1 MTETEKLFETRK
13 EISDYNTSYPLHPSD
28 WSTWKVPD
36 TLSFDGVKDL
46 SFYIHI
52 PFCQSLCRYCE
63 YVKYKKTSDSKER
76 EYLDIVDSDMH
87 EFVEQSVTENTC
99 LRGFDI
105 GGGTP
110 TALSTE
116 NFAMLINMAA
126 GYARRIKMAEDFKGS
141 IEATF
146 NTIDEN
152 KIAILSE
159 HSDIFSRISFGLQS
173 TNCTFLRDN
182 NRDNGQ
188 TQRMAD
194 IFHICRQQGISTIN
208 LDLMYGFVH
217 QTKEEIEA
225 TMKVVERLM
234 PEHLTVYELR
244 TNMLNRYPIATA
256 EQRFEQYSY
265 LYDLITGLG
274 YKGRFGMNTFSLIGD
289 YGLSSY
295 LQHRMM
301 KNGSY
306 KGFGIAAQSKNDTG
320 ISYNIGKNG
329 ESLNSCLSK
338 TTFEKGGDSYK
349 LPPRELLSKYVAISG
364 YCGMFDLSVMESI
377 LHSDPSVVFENELS
391 FLLNNDFIEKEG
403 TMIYL
408 KPKGFLHYGAVLSLF
423 YNTQILN

>member
-1 MTETEKLFETRK
+1 MTETEELFETRK
-13 EISDYNTSYPLHPSD
+13 GIDDYNTSYPLHPSD
-28 WSTWKVPD
+28 WSSWKTSD
-36 TLSFDGVKDL
+36 RLSFDGIDDL

-52 PFCQSLCRYCE
+52 PFCQSLCKYCE
-63 YVKYKKTSDSKER
+63 YIKYKKTSESIER
-76 EYLDIVDSDMH
+76 QYLDIVEGDMR
-87 EFVEQSVTENTC
+87 EFTEQSATGNTL

-110 TALSTE
+110 TVLSTK
-116 NFAMLINMAA
+116 NFAMLIEMSA
-126 GYARRIKMAEDFKGS
+126 GYARRFKRAEPFKGS

-146 NTIDEN
+146 NTIDED
-152 KIAILSE
+152 KIAIISD

-173 TNCTFLRDN
+173 TSCAFLRDN

-188 TQRMAD
+188 THRMAD
-194 IFHICRQQGISTIN
+194 IFHSCRQQGINTIN
-208 LDLMYGFVH
+208 LDLMYGFVN

-244 TNMLNRYPIATA
+244 TNMLSRYPIATA
-256 EQRFEQYSY
+256 EQRFEQYSF
-265 LYDLITGLG
+265 LYDLITRLG

-289 YGLSSY
+289 DGLSSY

-329 ESLNSCLSK
+329 ESLECCLSQN
-338 TTFEKGGDSYK
+338 TFEKDGDSYR

-364 YCGMFDLSVMESI
+364 YCGMIDLFVMEKI
-377 LHSDPSVVFENELS
+377 LHSDPSMVFEKELD
-391 FLLNNDFIEKEG
+391 FLLNNQYIEKDG
-403 TMIYL
+403 TMLYL
-408 KPKGFLHYGAVLSLF
+408 TPKGFLHYGAVLSLF
-423 YNTQILN
+423 YNNKS

>member
-1 MTETEKLFETRK
+1 MTDTEALFETRK
-13 EISDYNTSYPLHPSD
+13 DISDYNTSYPLHPSD
-28 WSTWKVPD
+28 WSSWKTSD
-36 TLSFDGVKDL
+36 KLSFDGVEDL

-52 PFCQSLCRYCE
+52 PFCQSLCKYCE
-63 YVKYKKTSDSKER
+63 YIKYKKTSASIER
-76 EYLDIVDSDMH
+76 QYLDIVDGDMR
-87 EFVEQSVTENTC
+87 EFAEQSATGKTV
-99 LRGFDI
+99 LQGFDI

-110 TALSTE
+110 TSLSTQ
-116 NFAMLINMAA
+116 NFARLIEMSAA
-126 GYARRIKMAEDFKGS
+126 YARRFKRAERFKGS

-146 NTIDEN
+146 NTIDED
-152 KIAILSE
+152 KIAIISD
-159 HSDIFSRISFGLQS
+159 HYDIFCRISFGLQS
-173 TNCTFLRDN
+173 TNCAFLRDN

-188 TQRMAD
+188 IDRMAD
-194 IFHICRQQGISTIN
+194 IFHSCRQQGINTIN
-208 LDLMYGFVH
+208 LDLMYGFVN

-225 TMKVVERLM
+225 TMKVVGRLM

-265 LYDLITGLG
+265 LYDLITRLG

-295 LQHRMM
+295 LQHRMI

-329 ESLNSCLSK
+329 ESLECCLSK
-338 TTFEKGGDSYK
+338 NTFEEDGDSYI

-364 YCGMFDLSVMESI
+364 YCGMTDLSVMEEI
-377 LHSDPSVVFENELS
+377 LHSDPNMVFEKELA
-391 FLLNNDFIEKEG
+391 FLLDNHYIEKNG
-403 TMIYL
+403 TMLYL
-408 KPKGFLHYGAVLSLF
+408 TPEGFLHYGAVLSLF
-423 YNTQILN
+423 YSRPC

>member
-1 MTETEKLFETRK
+1 MTETEELFETRK
-13 EISDYNTSYPLHPSD
+13 GIDDYNTSYPLHPSD
-28 WSTWKVPD
+28 WSSWKTSD
-36 TLSFDGVKDL
+36 RLSFDGIDDL

-52 PFCQSLCRYCE
+52 PFCQSLCKYCE
-63 YVKYKKTSDSKER
+63 YIKYKKTSESIER
-76 EYLDIVDSDMH
+76 QYLDIVEGDMR
-87 EFVEQSVTENTC
+87 EFTEQSATGNTL

-110 TALSTE
+110 TVLSTK
-116 NFAMLINMAA
+116 NFAMLIEMSA
-126 GYARRIKMAEDFKGS
+126 GYARRFKRAEPFKGS

-146 NTIDEN
+146 NTIDED
-152 KIAILSE
+152 KIAIISD

-173 TNCTFLRDN
+173 TSCAFLRDN

-188 TQRMAD
+188 THRMAD
-194 IFHICRQQGISTIN
+194 IFHSCRQQGINTIN
-208 LDLMYGFVH
+208 LDLMYGFVN

-265 LYDLITGLG
+265 LYDLITRLG

-289 YGLSSY
+289 HGLSSY

-301 KNGSY
+301 ENGSY

-329 ESLNSCLSK
+329 ESLECCLSK
-338 TTFEKGGDSYK
+338 NTFEEGGDSYR
-349 LPPRELLSKYVAISG
+349 LPPRELLSKYIAISAPI
-364 YCGMFDLSVMESI
+364 D
-377 LHSDPSVVFENELS
+377 
-391 FLLNNDFIEKEG
+391 
-403 TMIYL
+403 
-408 KPKGFLHYGAVLSLF
+408 
-423 YNTQILN
+423 

>member
-1 MTETEKLFETRK
+1 
-13 EISDYNTSYPLHPSD
+13 
-28 WSTWKVPD
+28 
-36 TLSFDGVKDL
+36 
-46 SFYIHI
+46 
-52 PFCQSLCRYCE
+52 
-63 YVKYKKTSDSKER
+63 
-76 EYLDIVDSDMH
+76 
-87 EFVEQSVTENTC
+87 
-99 LRGFDI
+99 
-105 GGGTP
+105 
-110 TALSTE
+110 
-116 NFAMLINMAA
+116 MLIEMSA
-126 GYARRIKMAEDFKGS
+126 GYARRFKRAAHFKGS

-152 KIAILSE
+152 KIAIISD

-173 TNCTFLRDN
+173 TNCAFLRDN

-244 TNMLNRYPIATA
+244 TNMLNKYPVAAA

-274 YKGRFGMNTFSLIGD
+274 YKGRFGMNTFSLVDD

-329 ESLNSCLSK
+329 DSLKSCLSK
-338 TTFEKGGDSYK
+338 KTFEKDGDSYK

-364 YCGMFDLSVMESI
+364 YCGMIDLSVMESI
-377 LHSDPSVVFENELS
+377 LHSDPYVVFEKELDV
-391 FLLNNDFIEKEG
+391 LLNKHYIEKNG
-403 TMIYL
+403 TMLYL
-408 KPKGFLHYGAVLSLF
+408 TPEGFLHYGAVLSLF
-423 YNTQILN
+423 YNTQTSN

>member
-1 MTETEKLFETRK
+1 MTDTEALFETRK
-13 EISDYNTSYPLHPSD
+13 DISDYNTSYPLHPSD
-28 WSTWKVPD
+28 WRSWKTSD
-36 TLSFDGVKDL
+36 KLSFDGVEDL

-63 YVKYKKTSDSKER
+63 YIKYKKTSESIER
-76 EYLDIVDSDMH
+76 QYLDIVEGDMR
-87 EFVEQSVTENTC
+87 EFTEQSVTGNTL

-110 TALSTE
+110 TVLSTK
-116 NFAMLINMAA
+116 NFAMLIEMSA
-126 GYARRIKMAEDFKGS
+126 GYARRFKRAELFKGS

-146 NTIDEN
+146 NTIDED
-152 KIAILSE
+152 KIAIISD

-173 TNCTFLRDN
+173 TSCAFLRDN

-188 TQRMAD
+188 IQRMAD
-194 IFHICRQQGISTIN
+194 IFHSCRQQGINTIN
-208 LDLMYGFVH
+208 LDLMYGFVN

-225 TMKVVERLM
+225 TMKVVGRLM

-244 TNMLNRYPIATA
+244 TNMLNWYPIASA

-265 LYDLITGLG
+265 LYDLIKELG
-274 YKGRFGMNTFSLIGD
+274 YQGRFGMNTFSLIGD

-295 LQHRMM
+295 LQHRMI

-329 ESLNSCLSK
+329 ESLECCLSK
-338 TTFEKGGDSYK
+338 NTFEEDGDSYI

-364 YCGMFDLSVMESI
+364 LLAEQP
-377 LHSDPSVVFENELS
+377 LH
-391 FLLNNDFIEKEG
+391 
-403 TMIYL
+403 
-408 KPKGFLHYGAVLSLF
+408 
-423 YNTQILN
+423 

>member
-1 MTETEKLFETRK
+1 MTETEELFETRK
-13 EISDYNTSYPLHPSD
+13 GIDDYNTSYPLHPSD
-28 WSTWKVPD
+28 WSSWKTSD
-36 TLSFDGVKDL
+36 RLSFDGIDDL

-52 PFCQSLCRYCE
+52 PFCQSLCKYCE
-63 YVKYKKTSDSKER
+63 YIKYKKTSESIER
-76 EYLDIVDSDMH
+76 QYLDIVEGDMR
-87 EFVEQSVTENTC
+87 EFTEQSATGNTL

-110 TALSTE
+110 TVLSTK
-116 NFAMLINMAA
+116 NFAMLIEMSA
-126 GYARRIKMAEDFKGS
+126 GYARRFKRAEPFKGS

-146 NTIDEN
+146 NTIDED
-152 KIAILSE
+152 KIAIISD

-173 TNCTFLRDN
+173 TSCAFLRDN

-188 TQRMAD
+188 THRMAD
-194 IFHICRQQGISTIN
+194 IFHSCRQQGINTIN
-208 LDLMYGFVH
+208 LDLMYGFVN

-244 TNMLNRYPIATA
+244 TNMLSRYPIATA

-265 LYDLITGLG
+265 LYDLITRLG

-289 YGLSSY
+289 DGLSSY

-329 ESLNSCLSK
+329 ESLERCLSQN
-338 TTFEKGGDSYK
+338 TFEKDGDSYR

-364 YCGMFDLSVMESI
+364 YCGMIDLFVMEKI
-377 LHSDPSVVFENELS
+377 LHSDPGMVFEKELD
-391 FLLNNDFIEKEG
+391 FLLNNQYIEKDG
-403 TMIYL
+403 TMLYL
-408 KPKGFLHYGAVLSLF
+408 TPKGFLHYGAVLSLF
-423 YNTQILN
+423 YNNKS

>member
-1 MTETEKLFETRK
+1 MTETEELFETRK
-13 EISDYNTSYPLHPSD
+13 GIDDYNTSYPLHPSD
-28 WSTWKVPD
+28 WSSWKTSD
-36 TLSFDGVKDL
+36 RLSFDGIDDL

-52 PFCQSLCRYCE
+52 PFCQSLCKYCE
-63 YVKYKKTSDSKER
+63 YIKYKKTSESIER
-76 EYLDIVDSDMH
+76 QYLDIVEGDMR
-87 EFVEQSVTENTC
+87 EFTEQSATGNTL

-110 TALSTE
+110 TVLSTK
-116 NFAMLINMAA
+116 NFAMLIEMSA
-126 GYARRIKMAEDFKGS
+126 GYARRFKRAEPFKGS

-146 NTIDEN
+146 NTIDED
-152 KIAILSE
+152 KIAIISD

-173 TNCTFLRDN
+173 TSCAFLRDN

-188 TQRMAD
+188 THRMTD
-194 IFHICRQQGISTIN
+194 IFHSCRQQGINTIN
-208 LDLMYGFVH
+208 LDLMYGFVN

-244 TNMLNRYPIATA
+244 TNMLSRYPIATA
-256 EQRFEQYSY
+256 EQRFEQYSF
-265 LYDLITGLG
+265 LYDLITRLG

-289 YGLSSY
+289 DGLSSY

-329 ESLNSCLSK
+329 ESLECCLSQN
-338 TTFEKGGDSYK
+338 TFEKDGDSYR

-364 YCGMFDLSVMESI
+364 YCGMIDLFVMEKI
-377 LHSDPSVVFENELS
+377 LHSDPSMVFEKELD
-391 FLLNNDFIEKEG
+391 FLLNNQYIEKDG
-403 TMIYL
+403 TMLYL
-408 KPKGFLHYGAVLSLF
+408 TPKGFLHYGAVLSLF
-423 YNTQILN
+423 YNNKS

>member
-1 MTETEKLFETRK
+1 MTETEELFETRK
-13 EISDYNTSYPLHPSD
+13 GLDDYNTSYPLHPSD
-28 WSTWKVPD
+28 WSSWKTSD
-36 TLSFDGVKDL
+36 RLSFDGINDL

-52 PFCQSLCRYCE
+52 PFCQSLCKYCE
-63 YVKYKKTSDSKER
+63 YIKYKKTSESIER
-76 EYLDIVDSDMH
+76 QYLDIVEGDMR
-87 EFVEQSVTENTC
+87 EFTEQSATGNTL

-110 TALSTE
+110 TVLSTK
-116 NFAMLINMAA
+116 NFAMLIEMSA
-126 GYARRIKMAEDFKGS
+126 GYARRFKRAEPFKGS

-146 NTIDEN
+146 NTIDED
-152 KIAILSE
+152 KIAIISD

-173 TNCTFLRDN
+173 TSCAFLRDN

-188 TQRMAD
+188 THRMAD
-194 IFHICRQQGISTIN
+194 IFHSCRQQGINTIN
-208 LDLMYGFVH
+208 LDLMYGFVN

-244 TNMLNRYPIATA
+244 TNMLSRYPIATA

-265 LYDLITGLG
+265 LYNLITRLG

-289 YGLSSY
+289 DGLSSY

-329 ESLNSCLSK
+329 ESLECCLSQN
-338 TTFEKGGDSYK
+338 TFEKDGDSYR

-364 YCGMFDLSVMESI
+364 YCGMIDLFVMEKI
-377 LHSDPSVVFENELS
+377 LHSDPSMVFEKELD
-391 FLLNNDFIEKEG
+391 FLLNNQYIEKDG
-403 TMIYL
+403 TMLYL
-408 KPKGFLHYGAVLSLF
+408 TPKGFLHYGAVLSLF
-423 YNTQILN
+423 YNNKS

>member
-1 MTETEKLFETRK
+1 MTETEELFETRK
-13 EISDYNTSYPLHPSD
+13 GLDDYNTSYPLHPSD
-28 WSTWKVPD
+28 WSSWKTSD
-36 TLSFDGVKDL
+36 RLSFDGIDDL

-52 PFCQSLCRYCE
+52 PFCQSLCKYCE
-63 YVKYKKTSDSKER
+63 YIKYKKTSESIER
-76 EYLDIVDSDMH
+76 QYLDIVDGDMR
-87 EFVEQSVTENTC
+87 EFTEQSATGNTL

-110 TALSTE
+110 TVLSTK
-116 NFAMLINMAA
+116 NFAMLIEMSA
-126 GYARRIKMAEDFKGS
+126 GYARRFKRAEPFKGS

-146 NTIDEN
+146 NTIDED
-152 KIAILSE
+152 KIAIISD

-173 TNCTFLRDN
+173 TSCAFLRDN

-188 TQRMAD
+188 THRMAD
-194 IFHICRQQGISTIN
+194 IFHSCRQQGINTIN
-208 LDLMYGFVH
+208 LDLMYGFVN

-265 LYDLITGLG
+265 LYDLITRLG

-289 YGLSSY
+289 DGLSSY

-329 ESLNSCLSK
+329 ESLERCLSQN
-338 TTFEKGGDSYK
+338 TFEKDGDSYR

-364 YCGMFDLSVMESI
+364 YCGMIDLFVMEKI
-377 LHSDPSVVFENELS
+377 LHSDPGMVFEKELD
-391 FLLNNDFIEKEG
+391 FLLNNQYIEKDG
-403 TMIYL
+403 TMLYL
-408 KPKGFLHYGAVLSLF
+408 TPKGFLHYGAVLSLF
-423 YNTQILN
+423 YNNKS

>member
-1 MTETEKLFETRK
+1 MTETEELFETRK
-13 EISDYNTSYPLHPSD
+13 GIDDYNTSYPLHPSD
-28 WSTWKVPD
+28 WSSWKTSD
-36 TLSFDGVKDL
+36 RLSFDGIDDL

-52 PFCQSLCRYCE
+52 PFCQSLCKYCE
-63 YVKYKKTSDSKER
+63 YIKYKKTSESIER
-76 EYLDIVDSDMH
+76 QYLDIVEGDMR
-87 EFVEQSVTENTC
+87 EFTEQSATGNTL

-110 TALSTE
+110 TVLSTK
-116 NFAMLINMAA
+116 NFAMLIEMSA
-126 GYARRIKMAEDFKGS
+126 GYARRFKRAEPFKGS

-146 NTIDEN
+146 NSIDED
-152 KIAILSE
+152 KIAIISD

-173 TNCTFLRDN
+173 TSCAFLRDN

-188 TQRMAD
+188 THRMAD
-194 IFHICRQQGISTIN
+194 IFHSCRQQGINTIN
-208 LDLMYGFVH
+208 LDLMYGFVN

-244 TNMLNRYPIATA
+244 TNMLSRYPIATA

-265 LYDLITGLG
+265 LYNLITRLG

-289 YGLSSY
+289 DGLSSY

-329 ESLNSCLSK
+329 ESLKCCLSQN
-338 TTFEKGGDSYK
+338 TFEKDGDSYR

-364 YCGMFDLSVMESI
+364 YCGMIDLFVMEKI
-377 LHSDPSVVFENELS
+377 LHSDPSMVFEKELD
-391 FLLNNDFIEKEG
+391 FLLNNQYIEKDG
-403 TMIYL
+403 TMLYL
-408 KPKGFLHYGAVLSLF
+408 TPKGFLHYGAVLSLF
-423 YNTQILN
+423 YNNKS

>member
-1 MTETEKLFETRK
+1 MTETEELFETRK
-13 EISDYNTSYPLHPSD
+13 GIDDYNTSYPLHPSD
-28 WSTWKVPD
+28 WSSWKTSD
-36 TLSFDGVKDL
+36 RLSFDGIDDL

-52 PFCQSLCRYCE
+52 PFCQSLCKYCE
-63 YVKYKKTSDSKER
+63 YIKYKKTSESIER
-76 EYLDIVDSDMH
+76 QYLDIVEGDMR
-87 EFVEQSVTENTC
+87 EFTEQSATGNTL

-110 TALSTE
+110 TVLSTK
-116 NFAMLINMAA
+116 NFAMLIEMSA
-126 GYARRIKMAEDFKGS
+126 GYARRFKRAKPFKGS

-146 NTIDEN
+146 NTIDED
-152 KIAILSE
+152 KIAIISD

-173 TNCTFLRDN
+173 TSCAFLRDN

-188 TQRMAD
+188 THRMAD
-194 IFHICRQQGISTIN
+194 IFHSCRQQGINTIN
-208 LDLMYGFVH
+208 LDLMYGFVN

-244 TNMLNRYPIATA
+244 TNMLSRYPIATA

-265 LYDLITGLG
+265 LYDLITRLG

-289 YGLSSY
+289 DGLSSY

-329 ESLNSCLSK
+329 ESLERCLSQN
-338 TTFEKGGDSYK
+338 TFEKDGDSYR

-364 YCGMFDLSVMESI
+364 YCGMIDLFVMEKI
-377 LHSDPSVVFENELS
+377 LHSDPSMVFEKELD
-391 FLLNNDFIEKEG
+391 FLLNNQYIEKDG
-403 TMIYL
+403 TMLYL
-408 KPKGFLHYGAVLSLF
+408 TPKGFLHYGAVLSLF
-423 YNTQILN
+423 YNNKS

>member
-1 MTETEKLFETRK
+1 MTETEELFETRK
-13 EISDYNTSYPLHPSD
+13 GIDDYNTSYPLHPSD
-28 WSTWKVPD
+28 WSSWKTSD
-36 TLSFDGVKDL
+36 RLSFDGIDDL

-52 PFCQSLCRYCE
+52 PFCQSLCKYCE
-63 YVKYKKTSDSKER
+63 YIKYKKTSESIER
-76 EYLDIVDSDMH
+76 QYLDIVEGDMR
-87 EFVEQSVTENTC
+87 EFTEQSATGNTL

-110 TALSTE
+110 TVLSTK
-116 NFAMLINMAA
+116 NFAMLIEMSA
-126 GYARRIKMAEDFKGS
+126 GYARRFKRAEPFKGS

-146 NTIDEN
+146 NTIDED
-152 KIAILSE
+152 KIAIISD

-173 TNCTFLRDN
+173 TSCAFLRDN

-188 TQRMAD
+188 THRMAD
-194 IFHICRQQGISTIN
+194 IFHSCRQQGINTIN
-208 LDLMYGFVH
+208 LDLMYGFVN

-244 TNMLNRYPIATA
+244 TNMLSRYPIATA

-265 LYDLITGLG
+265 LYDLITRLG

-289 YGLSSY
+289 DGLSSY

-320 ISYNIGKNG
+320 ISYNIGKKG
-329 ESLNSCLSK
+329 ESLECCLSQN
-338 TTFEKGGDSYK
+338 TFEKDGDSYR

-364 YCGMFDLSVMESI
+364 YCGMIDLFVMEKI
-377 LHSDPSVVFENELS
+377 LHSDPSMVFEKELD
-391 FLLNNDFIEKEG
+391 FLLNNQYIEKDG
-403 TMIYL
+403 TMLYL
-408 KPKGFLHYGAVLSLF
+408 TPKGFLHYGAVLSLF
-423 YNTQILN
+423 YNNKS

>member
-1 MTETEKLFETRK
+1 MTETEELFETRK
-13 EISDYNTSYPLHPSD
+13 GIDDYNTSYPLHPSD
-28 WSTWKVPD
+28 WSSWKTSD
-36 TLSFDGVKDL
+36 RLSFDGIDDL

-52 PFCQSLCRYCE
+52 PFCQSLCKYCE
-63 YVKYKKTSDSKER
+63 YIKYKKTSESIER
-76 EYLDIVDSDMH
+76 QYLDIVEGDMR
-87 EFVEQSVTENTC
+87 EFTEQSATGNTL

-110 TALSTE
+110 TVLSTK
-116 NFAMLINMAA
+116 NFAMLIEMSA
-126 GYARRIKMAEDFKGS
+126 GYARRFKRAEPFKGS

-146 NTIDEN
+146 NTIDED
-152 KIAILSE
+152 KIAIISD

-173 TNCTFLRDN
+173 TSCAFLRDN
-182 NRDNGQ
+182 NRDNGL
-188 TQRMAD
+188 THRMAD
-194 IFHICRQQGISTIN
+194 IFHSCRQQGINTIN
-208 LDLMYGFVH
+208 LDLMYGFVN

-244 TNMLNRYPIATA
+244 TNMLSRYPIATA

-265 LYDLITGLG
+265 LYDLITRLG

-289 YGLSSY
+289 DGLSSY

-301 KNGSY
+301 KNGFY

-329 ESLNSCLSK
+329 ESLECCLSQN
-338 TTFEKGGDSYK
+338 TFEKDGDSYR

-364 YCGMFDLSVMESI
+364 YCGMIDLFVMEKI
-377 LHSDPSVVFENELS
+377 LHSDPGMVFEKELD
-391 FLLNNDFIEKEG
+391 FLLNNQYIEKDG
-403 TMIYL
+403 TMLYL
-408 KPKGFLHYGAVLSLF
+408 TPKGFLHYGAVLSLF
-423 YNTQILN
+423 YNNKS

>member
-1 MTETEKLFETRK
+1 MTETEELFETRK
-13 EISDYNTSYPLHPSD
+13 GLDDYNTSYPLHPSD
-28 WSTWKVPD
+28 WSSWKTSD
-36 TLSFDGVKDL
+36 RLSFDGINDL

-52 PFCQSLCRYCE
+52 PFCQSLCKYCE
-63 YVKYKKTSDSKER
+63 YIKYKKTSESIER
-76 EYLDIVDSDMH
+76 QYLDIVEGDMR
-87 EFVEQSVTENTC
+87 EFTEQSATGNTL

-110 TALSTE
+110 TVLSTK
-116 NFAMLINMAA
+116 NFAMLIEMSA
-126 GYARRIKMAEDFKGS
+126 GYARRFKRAEPFKGS

-146 NTIDEN
+146 NTIDED
-152 KIAILSE
+152 KIAIISD

-173 TNCTFLRDN
+173 TSCAFLRDN

-188 TQRMAD
+188 THRMAD
-194 IFHICRQQGISTIN
+194 IFHSCRQQGINTIN
-208 LDLMYGFVH
+208 LDLMYGFVN

-244 TNMLNRYPIATA
+244 TNMLSRYPIATA

-265 LYDLITGLG
+265 LYDLITRLG

-289 YGLSSY
+289 DGLSSY

-329 ESLNSCLSK
+329 ESLECCLSQN
-338 TTFEKGGDSYK
+338 TFEKDGDSYR

-364 YCGMFDLSVMESI
+364 YCGMIDLFVMEKI
-377 LHSDPSVVFENELS
+377 LHSDPSMVFEKELD
-391 FLLNNDFIEKEG
+391 FLLNNQYIEKDG
-403 TMIYL
+403 TMLYL
-408 KPKGFLHYGAVLSLF
+408 TPKGFLHYGAVLSLF
-423 YNTQILN
+423 YNNKS

>member
-1 MTETEKLFETRK
+1 MTETEELFETRK
-13 EISDYNTSYPLHPSD
+13 GIDDYNTSYPLHPSD
-28 WSTWKVPD
+28 WSSWKTSD
-36 TLSFDGVKDL
+36 RLSFDGIDDL

-52 PFCQSLCRYCE
+52 PFCQSLCKYCE
-63 YVKYKKTSDSKER
+63 YIKYKKTSESIER
-76 EYLDIVDSDMH
+76 QYLDIVEGDMR
-87 EFVEQSVTENTC
+87 EFTEQSATGNTL

-110 TALSTE
+110 TVLSTK
-116 NFAMLINMAA
+116 NFAMLIEMSA
-126 GYARRIKMAEDFKGS
+126 GYARRFKRAEPFKGS

-146 NTIDEN
+146 NTIDED
-152 KIAILSE
+152 KIAIISD

-173 TNCTFLRDN
+173 TSCAFLRDN

-188 TQRMAD
+188 THRMAD
-194 IFHICRQQGISTIN
+194 IFHSCRQQGINTIN
-208 LDLMYGFVH
+208 LDLMYGFVN

-244 TNMLNRYPIATA
+244 TNMLSRYPIATA

-265 LYDLITGLG
+265 LYDLITRLG

-289 YGLSSY
+289 DGLSSY

-329 ESLNSCLSK
+329 ESLECCLSQN
-338 TTFEKGGDSYK
+338 TFEKDGDSYR

-364 YCGMFDLSVMESI
+364 YCGMIDLFVMEKI
-377 LHSDPSVVFENELS
+377 LHSDPSMVFEKELD
-391 FLLNNDFIEKEG
+391 FLLNNQYIEKDG
-403 TMIYL
+403 TMLYL
-408 KPKGFLHYGAVLSLF
+408 TPKGFLHYGAVLSLF
-423 YNTQILN
+423 YPTKS

>member
-1 MTETEKLFETRK
+1 MTETEELFETRK
-13 EISDYNTSYPLHPSD
+13 GIDDYNTSYPLHPSD
-28 WSTWKVPD
+28 WSSWKTSD
-36 TLSFDGVKDL
+36 RLSFDGIDDL

-52 PFCQSLCRYCE
+52 PFCQSLCKYCE
-63 YVKYKKTSDSKER
+63 YIKYKKTSESIER
-76 EYLDIVDSDMH
+76 QYLDIVEGDMR
-87 EFVEQSVTENTC
+87 EFTEQSATGNTL

-110 TALSTE
+110 TVLSTK
-116 NFAMLINMAA
+116 NFAMLIEMSA
-126 GYARRIKMAEDFKGS
+126 GYARRFKRAEPFKGS

-146 NTIDEN
+146 NTIDED
-152 KIAILSE
+152 KIAIISD

-173 TNCTFLRDN
+173 TSCAFLRDN

-188 TQRMAD
+188 THRMAD
-194 IFHICRQQGISTIN
+194 IFHSCRQQGINTIN
-208 LDLMYGFVH
+208 LDLMYGFVN

-244 TNMLNRYPIATA
+244 TNMLSRYPIATA

-265 LYDLITGLG
+265 LYDLITRLG

-289 YGLSSY
+289 DGLSSY

-329 ESLNSCLSK
+329 ESLERCLSQN
-338 TTFEKGGDSYK
+338 TFEKDGDSYR

-364 YCGMFDLSVMESI
+364 YCGMIDLFVMEKI
-377 LHSDPSVVFENELS
+377 LHSDPSMVFEKELD
-391 FLLNNDFIEKEG
+391 FLLNNQYIEKDG
-403 TMIYL
+403 TMLYL
-408 KPKGFLHYGAVLSLF
+408 TPKGFLHYGAVLSMF
-423 YNTQILN
+423 YNNRS

>member
-1 MTETEKLFETRK
+1 MTETEELFETRK
-13 EISDYNTSYPLHPSD
+13 GIDDYNTSYPLHPSD
-28 WSTWKVPD
+28 WSSWKTSD
-36 TLSFDGVKDL
+36 RLSFDGIDDL

-52 PFCQSLCRYCE
+52 PFCQSLCKYCE
-63 YVKYKKTSDSKER
+63 YIKYKKTSESIER
-76 EYLDIVDSDMH
+76 QYLDIVEGDMR
-87 EFVEQSVTENTC
+87 EFTEQSASGNTL

-110 TALSTE
+110 TVLSTK
-116 NFAMLINMAA
+116 NFAMLIEMSA
-126 GYARRIKMAEDFKGS
+126 GYARRFKRAEPFKGS

-146 NTIDEN
+146 NTIDED
-152 KIAILSE
+152 KIAIISD

-173 TNCTFLRDN
+173 TSCAFLRDN

-188 TQRMAD
+188 THRMAD
-194 IFHICRQQGISTIN
+194 IFHSCRQQGINTIN
-208 LDLMYGFVH
+208 LDLMYGFVN

-244 TNMLNRYPIATA
+244 TNMLSRYPIATA

-265 LYDLITGLG
+265 LYDLITRLG

-289 YGLSSY
+289 DGLSSY

-329 ESLNSCLSK
+329 ESLECCLSQN
-338 TTFEKGGDSYK
+338 TFEKDGDSYR

-364 YCGMFDLSVMESI
+364 YCGMIDLFVMEKI
-377 LHSDPSVVFENELS
+377 LHSDPSMVFEKELD
-391 FLLNNDFIEKEG
+391 FLLNNQYIEKDG
-403 TMIYL
+403 TMLYL
-408 KPKGFLHYGAVLSLF
+408 TPKGFLHYGAVLSLF
-423 YNTQILN
+423 YNNKS